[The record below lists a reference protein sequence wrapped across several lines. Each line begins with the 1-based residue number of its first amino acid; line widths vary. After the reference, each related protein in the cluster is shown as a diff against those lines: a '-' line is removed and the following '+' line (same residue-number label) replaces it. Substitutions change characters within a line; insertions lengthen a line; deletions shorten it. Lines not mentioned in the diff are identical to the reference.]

1 MSKPYTAEDLC
12 QLVYQDRTWR
22 IKELA
27 DMRTLVERADNLGR
41 TVLLRALVGLC
52 YAHWEGYVKRVAKL
66 YLEHISLR
74 KHRYEALDRQFLR
87 NHFLPRLD
95 ALSYSKVGFEEK
107 CQLIDKILDGFGD
120 EFRRVN
126 DDLIYTENLKSN
138 VVLEICKICGLD
150 SSYFSEQAEFID
162 IFLLKRRNS
171 IAHGEDTLVGIED
184 MPRLID
190 DTMTLMRVFG
200 DSVEN
205 AAVLKT
211 YLKNNS

>member
-1 MSKPYTAEDLC
+1 MSKPYSADDLC
-12 QLVYQDRTWR
+12 NLVYQERIWR

-27 DMRTLVERADNLGR
+27 ELRSIIERSDNISQ

-74 KHRYEALDRQFLR
+74 KHRYKLLSGQFLK

-95 ALSYSKVGFEEK
+95 ALSHSKFSLEEK
-107 CQLIDKILDGFGD
+107 CELIDKILEGFEE

-126 DDLIYTENLKSN
+126 VDLIYTENLKST
-138 VVLEICKICGLD
+138 VILEICKICSLD
-150 SSYFSEQAEFID
+150 SSYYAAQSEFID

-171 IAHGEDTLVGIED
+171 IAHGEDTLVAIND
-184 MPRLID
+184 MPKLID
-190 DTMTLMRVFG
+190 DTINLMRVFG

-211 YLKNNS
+211 YLRE